1 MSEIVD
7 KMLSRPI
14 ATIVIASCFC
24 NGVAKIIGAVKGVN
38 TSPVVNVSVPTKKT
52 EENT

>member
-1 MSEIVD
+1 MHEIVD

-14 ATIVIASCFC
+14 ATIVVASCFF
-24 NGVAKIIGAVKGVN
+24 NGVAKLVGAARGIN
-38 TSPVVNVSVPTKKT
+38 TAPVVNVAIPAKKS

>member
-1 MSEIVD
+1 MHEIVD

-14 ATIVIASCFC
+14 ATIFVTSCFF
-24 NGVAKIIGAVKGVN
+24 NGVAKLIGAARGVN
-38 TSPVVNVSVPTKKT
+38 TAPTVNVTVPTKKS